1 MGRKVLCGVVV
12 LLWACAERPREGQRG
27 EALERSARLLAK
39 LDQLEAD
46 LHQQNAQLFVAG
58 ELEERHS
65 SASQIACQV
74 TDDHIQEIH
83 RLALAQ
89 ERKIQERTRKRNAL
103 AQARTKLTRVAAKSH
118 VRPARMAA
126 N

>member
-1 MGRKVLCGVVV
+1 MGRAVLCGIS
-12 LLWACAERPREGQRG
+12 LLLVACAERPRGPQSS

-39 LDQLEAD
+39 LDQLESD
-46 LHQQNAQLFVAG
+46 LHQQNAELLLAA
-58 ELEERHS
+58 ELEQRH
-65 SASQIACQV
+65 ANATQIACRV

-89 ERKIQERTRKRNAL
+89 ERKRMERSRKRKAVAMARIKPTRL
-103 AQARTKLTRVAAKSH
+103 ADQGRATASRVAA
-118 VRPARMAA
+118 